1 MKREFALSAVCVSL
15 LSLLLFSSHLNAEL
29 SKLESGEDK
38 AILKVEKMS
47 WTACVV
53 AVRNSLRKLEGVEYV
68 EVDYDA
74 EEAIVIYLPE
84 VVSTRAMMQATAN
97 IGFPSTEK

>member
-47 WTACVV
+47 
-53 AVRNSLRKLEGVEYV
+53 
-68 EVDYDA
+68 
-74 EEAIVIYLPE
+74 
-84 VVSTRAMMQATAN
+84 
-97 IGFPSTEK
+97 

>member
-1 MKREFALSAVCVSL
+1 
-15 LSLLLFSSHLNAEL
+15 
-29 SKLESGEDK
+29 
-38 AILKVEKMS
+38 
-47 WTACVV
+47 
-53 AVRNSLRKLEGVEYV
+53 VRNSLRKLEGVEYV